1 MTLTRPP
8 LIALDLYAGTGWGV
22 ACRWLGI
29 HEHGVENMPEAVA
42 TREAC
47 GMSTVYLDV
56 WAGLFDPRLT
66 PAHDLLIASPPCQ
79 TFSAA
84 GSGKGRESLN
94 DVLGAIARNTYKEPG
109 ALFALTEIMDPRTA
123 LVLVPLAYIWRDR
136 PRLVALE
143 QVPAVL
149 PIWEA
154 YARVLRT
161 LGYSV
166 ETGILNAEQYGVPQT
181 RRRAMLVARR
191 DGVEARLPTP
201 THSRYYSS
209 NPGKLDGGVLPWV
222 SMADALGMD
231 DFTAEK
237 VMGRGMVE
245 RHGERPGRDAQQP
258 AFTIRGSA
266 GGMEPGGFVLRS
278 NYGTGGDP
286 AKRGER
292 TLEQPAPTVT
302 SKAGRN
308 FFERRGLEARPAPT
322 ITGGGTETG
331 GAEPTAK
338 LARYTERD
346 DWVGDRR
353 RLTFDEAATL
363 QTYPRRW
370 GFTDRPAVTAGN
382 AVGRGLIGGSGAKK
396 TVVDAI
402 TAGTFIPSQGDGSNY
417 ADATRITPGEA
428 GVLQTY
434 EHDFPW
440 QGTKGAKFLQIGN
453 AVPPLLAAHTLLPFL
468 TD

>member
-1 MTLTRPP
+1 MPRPEFKPTPTAKIAWTRDGQHMTLTRPP

-42 TREAC
+42 TRDAC

-84 GSGKGRESLN
+84 GSGRGRESLN
-94 DVLGAIARNTYKEPG
+94 DVLGAIARNAYKEPG

-191 DGVEARLPTP
+191 DGVEARLPAP

-209 NPGKLDGGVLPWV
+209 NPTKLDEGVLPWV
-222 SMADALGMD
+222 SMADALGAD
-231 DFTAEK
+231 RRPEIDAWKWVDTPATTVAGDPRITAREHHY
-237 VMGRGMVE
+237 
-245 RHGERPGRDAQQP
+245 HGEQSK
-258 AFTIRGSA
+258 TS
-266 GGMEPGGFVLRS
+266 LRLE
-278 NYGTGGDP
+278 
-286 AKRGER
+286 ER
-292 TLEQPAPTVT
+292 
-302 SKAGRN
+302 
-308 FFERRGLEARPAPT
+308 
-322 ITGGGTETG
+322 
-331 GAEPTAK
+331 
-338 LARYTERD
+338 
-346 DWVGDRR
+346 
-353 RLTFDEAATL
+353 EAATL

-370 GFTDRPAVTAGN
+370 GFTDRPAVTAWN

-402 TAGTFIPSQGDGSNY
+402 IAGTFIPSQGDGSDY
-417 ADATRITPGEA
+417 AEATRISPEEA

-434 EHDFPW
+434 ERDFPW
-440 QGTKGAKFLQIGN
+440 QGTKTKRFLQIGS